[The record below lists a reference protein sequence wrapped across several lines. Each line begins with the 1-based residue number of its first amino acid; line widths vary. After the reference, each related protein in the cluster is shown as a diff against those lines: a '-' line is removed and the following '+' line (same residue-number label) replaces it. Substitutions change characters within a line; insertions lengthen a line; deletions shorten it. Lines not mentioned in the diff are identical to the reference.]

1 MSHIIDR
8 ETLLENIRAAR
19 DEKLRLSDIDMLRA
33 IESASSWSAFNTA
46 KTDWVTYRQAL
57 RDYPSTVPDP
67 YADDLSDVPA
77 IPMAPNEAAVSTE
90 TPDSL
95 PEEE

>member
-1 MSHIIDR
+1 MSHVIDR
-8 ETLLENIRAAR
+8 ETLLVNIRAAR

-33 IESASSWSAFNTA
+33 IEGSSSWSAFNTA

-77 IPMAPNEAAVSTE
+77 IPMAPNE
-90 TPDSL
+90 PDPSIVNPDNL